1 MEQTYGPIHPRI
13 AFVLNQ
19 LGMLTSMQ
27 RKWSDAERY
36 YTQAA
41 AIYNRVYGPEHQ
53 DTAIARNN
61 LASVYLKLGQYARAE
76 KIFSEVIDILVRT
89 HLGDSLN
96 AGITRIKLG
105 RALTRQGRYREAE
118 VQLREGCAIVT
129 KHSGP
134 SAPWV
139 LAVSPDLQ
147 IIQKALGQ
155 PTKAAY

>member
-134 SAPWV
+134 SAEWV
-139 LAVSPDLQ
+139 LSVRPDLQ

-155 PTKAAY
+155 TTKAAY